1 MTIRTSDISLDRS
14 HTAANLDSVDRGE
27 TWLARFRDTL
37 VGLQCKTTVLVV
49 ALLVMVVVVLCGLT
63 VGQAWRLTTRL
74 ESDQA
79 LQQAATVAAFAAGPL
94 GKLQY
99 DELQRATSRLITGR
113 HLRFVCITDPE
124 GRVLAVADQSGQ
136 SGQPDERKYCGPNTS
151 RELIGVPIVTRTADN
166 SSDSVQ
172 VTYPISSERQD
183 LNRSHNTGRQN
194 AADGRR
200 QLLGYVHVGM
210 DRGRTIAEF
219 DAAADL
225 VVGIGIA
232 IVLISIPAVF
242 IVVRRIV
249 VPLNEMSRVANRFSA
264 GQLNARSSV
273 QRSDE
278 IGTLAANFNAMADEI
293 GHTHQQ
299 VVALNSELEQRVM
312 ERTAQLRE
320 LAAREPLTGLYN
332 RRHFSEVLSRRF
344 SEARRYGTDLSLMMI
359 DMDNFKN
366 INDRFGHLVGDEILI
381 MTALTISSQ
390 LRAPDLAARFGG
402 DEFIVLMPHTSH
414 PQADHVARRVIR
426 LFDQEQA
433 KKDLGTPLSL
443 SIGVASL
450 GCTDAKSDDDLVRFV
465 DRALYDAKKLGKN
478 RVSAAEIA
486 VQ

>member
-1 MTIRTSDISLDRS
+1 
-14 HTAANLDSVDRGE
+14 V
-27 TWLARFRDTL
+27 ARLRATL

-49 ALLVMVVVVLCGLT
+49 ALLVMVAVVLCGLT
-63 VGQAWRLTTRL
+63 VEQAWHLTTRL
-74 ESDQA
+74 ESDEA
-79 LQQAATVAAFAAGPL
+79 LQQAATVAAFATGPL
-94 GKLQY
+94 ADQQP
-99 DELQRATSRLITGR
+99 DELQVAIDRLVTGH

-124 GRVLAVADQSGQ
+124 GRVLAAAGQ
-136 SGQPDERKYCGPNTS
+136 SNRPNERAYCQSHASG
-151 RELIGVPIVTRTADN
+151 ELIGVPVVTRAGDR
-166 SSDSVQ
+166 SFDCVQ
-172 VTYPISSERQD
+172 VTYPISSVPLDFREATD
-183 LNRSHNTGRQN
+183 TGRRD
-194 AADGRR
+194 AAEGYR
-200 QLLGYVHVGM
+200 QLLGYVHVGLN
-210 DRGRTIAEF
+210 RGRTIAEF

-225 VVGIGIA
+225 VIGIGIA

-249 VPLNEMSRVANRFSA
+249 VPLNEMSQVANRFSA
-264 GQLNARSSV
+264 GQLDARSSV

-299 VVALNSELEQRVM
+299 VVALNSDLEQRVM

-344 SEARRYGTDLSLMMI
+344 AEARRYGTDLSLMMI
-359 DMDNFKN
+359 DMDNFKS
-366 INDRFGHLVGDEILI
+366 INDRLGHLVGDEVLI

-402 DEFIVLMPHTSH
+402 DEFIVLMPHTDH
-414 PQADHVARRVIR
+414 QQADHLARRIIR
-426 LFDQEQA
+426 LFEQEQA

-450 GCTDAKSDDDLVRFV
+450 GCTNAESDDDLVRFV

-478 RVSAAEIA
+478 RVSAGEIV